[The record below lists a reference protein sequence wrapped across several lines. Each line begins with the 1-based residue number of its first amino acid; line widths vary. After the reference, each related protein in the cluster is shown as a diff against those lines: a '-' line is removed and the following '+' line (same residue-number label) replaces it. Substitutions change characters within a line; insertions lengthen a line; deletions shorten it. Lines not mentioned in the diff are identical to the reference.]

1 MGECRS
7 SPPMMARR
15 FFLGII
21 PLWVL
26 AAALAVTWLPETFS
40 TWEKLV
46 RLALCAPLLLYFP
59 GRMLVDTLRFE
70 GDVVTRGTFAVFLS
84 LATCIFLGLLLHV
97 VGHLD
102 ARGWVY
108 ALGLTTIALRWLNV
122 VLLLARPVP
131 AIPWAWPGR
140 RFAIFAVSMILAASS
155 VLVARPVALER
166 KPFHFTELWMV
177 PKWNWTNN
185 VVTVGVRNSEDAKT
199 LYSFDLVLGGTLI
212 GKMPTFELA
221 PSSSQTFEFSVPT
234 KTRPPARLE
243 AWLYKGGDRGTIYRK
258 VWMTID
264 TLQSPAP
271 TGITLQSAPETKN
284 G

>member
-1 MGECRS
+1 
-7 SPPMMARR
+7 MMTRR
-15 FFLGII
+15 VFLAIL

-26 AAALAVTWLPETFS
+26 AAALAVTWLPGTFS
-40 TWEKLV
+40 TWEKAV
-46 RLALCAPLLLYFP
+46 RLALCAPLILYFP
-59 GRMLVDTLRFE
+59 GCMLVDTLRIE
-70 GDVVTRGTFAVFLS
+70 GDTVTRATLSVFLS
-84 LATCIFLGLLLHV
+84 FAACIFLGLLLHV
-97 VGHLD
+97 AGHLD

-108 ALGLTTIALRWLNV
+108 ALGLTTIAVWCLNV
-122 VLLLARPVP
+122 VLPLARPVS

-140 RFAIFAVSMILAASS
+140 CFVTFAVSMILATSS

-166 KPFHFTELWMV
+166 KPFDFTELWMV

-199 LYSFDLVLGGTLI
+199 LYSLDLVLGGTLI
-212 GKMPTFELA
+212 GTMPTFELE
-221 PSSSQTFEFSVPT
+221 PSSNQTFEFSVPT

-258 VWMTID
+258 VWMTIG
-264 TLQSPAP
+264 TLQSPPP
-271 TGITLQSAPETKN
+271 TGMTVRFADPEAKN

>member
-1 MGECRS
+1 
-7 SPPMMARR
+7 MMARR
-15 FFLGII
+15 VFLGIL

-40 TWEKLV
+40 TWEKAV
-46 RLALCAPLLLYFP
+46 RLALCAPLILYLP
-59 GRMLVDTLRFE
+59 GRMLVDTLRIE
-70 GDVVTRGTFAVFLS
+70 GDMVTRGTLSVFLS
-84 LATCIFLGLLLHV
+84 FAACIFCGLLLHV

-108 ALGLTTIALRWLNV
+108 ALGLTTFAVRWLNV
-122 VLLLARPVP
+122 VLQLARPVP

-140 RFAIFAVSMILAASS
+140 RFLTFAASMILATSS

-185 VVTVGVRNSEDAKT
+185 VVTVGVRNSEDVKT
-199 LYSFDLVLGGTLI
+199 VYSLDLVLGGTLI

-234 KTRPPARLE
+234 RTRPPARLE
-243 AWLYKGGDRGTIYRK
+243 AWLFKGGDRGTIYRK

-264 TLQSPAP
+264 PLQSPAS
-271 TGITLQSAPETKN
+271 TGISLQFADPEMKN

>member
-1 MGECRS
+1 
-7 SPPMMARR
+7 MMARR
-15 FFLGII
+15 VFLGII

-40 TWEKLV
+40 TWEKAV
-46 RLALCAPLLLYFP
+46 RLVLCAPLILYFP
-59 GRMLVDTLRFE
+59 GRMLVDTLRIE
-70 GDVVTRGTFAVFLS
+70 GDMVTRGTLSVFLS
-84 LATCIFLGLLLHV
+84 FAACIFCGLLLHV

-108 ALGLTTIALRWLNV
+108 AVGLTTIAVRWLNV
-122 VLLLARPVP
+122 VLQLARPVP

-140 RFAIFAVSMILAASS
+140 RFGAFAASM
-155 VLVARPVALER
+155 VLATSAVLMARPVALE
-166 KPFHFTELWMV
+166 TEAISIHRALDGAQG
-177 PKWNWTNN
+177 NWTNN
-185 VVTVGVRNSEDAKT
+185 VVTVGVRNSEEAKT
-199 LYSFDLVLGGTLI
+199 LYSLDLVLGGTLI

-234 KTRPPARLE
+234 KTRPAARLE
-243 AWLYKGGDRGTIYRK
+243 AWLYKDGDRGTIYRK

-271 TGITLQSAPETKN
+271 TGITLQFAPETKN